1 MFNFFKTRLKK
12 KKEKEFCCDLFKNYY
27 SLRDQQAPKI
37 RIVKFAERYSEKEIQ
52 YFPIKKEE
60 RLKKIIQINKRRRF
74 FIFIDIYEVLDF
86 SEVVSIQIHLCPF
99 CGTNLHS
106 FYNDDIYVNEYVDWK
121 IFCTFVLWF
130 KYIKILKKNKP
141 WANIREGQRAYH
153 LLIQRLWQLCP

>member
-74 FIFIDIYEVLDF
+74 FIFIDIYEVFDF
-86 SEVVSIQIHLCPF
+86 SEVVSIQIHFCPF

-106 FYNDDIYVNEYVDWK
+106 FYNDDIYVYEYVD
-121 IFCTFVLWF
+121 
-130 KYIKILKKNKP
+130 
-141 WANIREGQRAYH
+141 
-153 LLIQRLWQLCP
+153 